1 MGEKRKEIKNLRF
14 LGRRFFEV
22 VDGLPFKQ
30 FFSGERFTV
39 LRDGQGVAA
48 FREGF
53 QSADDQPGESLC
65 VVLPLEDGGAEV
77 TPADENSL
85 VGLDGHNAPA
95 YLLLLGLPGDS
106 RCYRHCEGV

>member
-53 QSADDQPGESLC
+53 QSADDQSGESLC
-65 VVLPLEDGGAEV
+65 VVLPLEDGGAGIVVEHDV
-77 TPADENSL
+77 RPAAFRVLKRSWWSVNR
-85 VGLDGHNAPA
+85 VG
-95 YLLLLGLPGDS
+95 
-106 RCYRHCEGV
+106 

>member
-1 MGEKRKEIKNLRF
+1 MQLYLSVELVPYARLFRDVGLLAVIDPFHDIHRPGRPLLVDVVGRCHDRF
-14 LGRRFFEV
+14 VVEFLPVPVEVESRRRAV
-22 VDGLPFKQ
+22 
-30 FFSGERFTV
+30 
-39 LRDGQGVAA
+39 
-48 FREGF
+48 
-53 QSADDQPGESLC
+53 
-65 VVLPLEDGGAEV
+65 GAEV